1 MISAMV
7 NKDDPKKHAIK
18 NFMKIWKT
26 NAEVKIILL
35 GVGLRHGLLTLH
47 WSTMQMLRVAMIGDR
62 KIPAKAPDFS
72 SAKIPIDSDIF
83 MSFQQGVEWQ
93 I

>member
-1 MISAMV
+1 MV
-7 NKDDPKKHAIK
+7 NKDDPNKHVIM

-35 GVGLRHGLLTLH
+35 GVGLRHGLLTLQ
-47 WSTMQMLRVAMIGDR
+47 WSTMQMLSMATIGDR
-62 KIPAKAPDFS
+62 NTPVKAPDFR
-72 SAKIPIDSDIF
+72 SAKKPNWF
-83 MSFQQGVEWQ
+83 WHMSFQQGVEWQ